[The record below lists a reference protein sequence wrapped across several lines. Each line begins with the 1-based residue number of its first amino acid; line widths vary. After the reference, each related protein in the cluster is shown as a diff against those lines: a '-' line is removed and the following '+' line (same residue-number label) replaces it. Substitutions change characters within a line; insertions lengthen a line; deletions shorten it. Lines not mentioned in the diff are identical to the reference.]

1 MSKYTEYYAERD
13 FKKEEALM
21 LDGLRARE
29 LWKQVYQVVE
39 RLRGMLKKSRVA
51 LPPYVD
57 LEISH
62 HYGMER
68 FDEWG
73 AVLVKIINRA
83 YSKMLVVMFPGQ
95 SYPRHRH
102 VQKEESY
109 HILYGDLSVEVEG
122 QKHELKTG
130 DVLSVNR
137 GTQHSFK
144 TKGGVIIE
152 EIATTYLAGDSV
164 YEDEAINRNVNRKI
178 QLTFWPQLA
187 A

>member
-1 MSKYTEYYAERD
+1 
-13 FKKEEALM
+13 
-21 LDGLRARE
+21 
-29 LWKQVYQVVE
+29 
-39 RLRGMLKKSRVA
+39 
-51 LPPYVD
+51 
-57 LEISH
+57 
-62 HYGMER
+62 MER

-73 AVLVKIINRA
+73 AILVKIINRA

-102 VQKEESY
+102 PQKEESY
-109 HILYGDLSVEVEG
+109 HILFGDLSVEVEG

-130 DVLSVNR
+130 DVLSINR
-137 GTQHSFK
+137 GTPHSFQ

-152 EIATTYLAGDSV
+152 EIATTYLVGDSV
-164 YEDEAINRNVNRKI
+164 YEDEAINRNRNRKI